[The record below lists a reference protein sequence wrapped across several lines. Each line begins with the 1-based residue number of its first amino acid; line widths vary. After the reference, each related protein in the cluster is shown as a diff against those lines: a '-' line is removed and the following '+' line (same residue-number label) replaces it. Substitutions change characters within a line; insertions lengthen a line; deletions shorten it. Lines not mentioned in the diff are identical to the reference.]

1 MFNHIAIALDPSPE
15 SARALESGI
24 HLARQLNTALCTVT
38 VKEPLPAFHY
48 FATAADSSAMRMLQD
63 DHDRFYRE
71 LIEKAVHQA
80 GEAGVAIT
88 SSLLEG
94 DRVDTIVDFVSSH
107 KIDLLV
113 IGLHRSSL
121 RTHSLWS
128 TVYTLAQGLRC
139 SMLGVH

>member
-1 MFNHIAIALDPSPE
+1 MFHYIAIALDRSPE

-24 HLARQLNTALCTVT
+24 ALAKQLNSTLFTVT
-38 VKEPLPAFHY
+38 VKEPLPAFDY
-48 FATAADSSAMRMLQD
+48 FATLADSSAMRLLQE
-63 DHDRFYRE
+63 DHDRFYRD
-71 LIEKAVHQA
+71 LIEEAVHK
-80 GEAGVAIT
+80 GSEAGVTIKPL
-88 SSLLEG
+88 LLEG
-94 DRVDTIVDFVSSH
+94 ERVDTIVDFVSHH

-128 TVYTLAQGLRC
+128 TVYTLAQSLRC